1 MDQLGQLFQSS
12 TGDGGWLSKFLTSP
26 GLKVGLAGNS
36 AIGNIL
42 ANRSRNQVLS
52 KEMQQMDALNKL
64 TPAQIT
70 SGISALQQPLSA
82 NLQNSVAN
90 MTQGKLA
97 ERGLS
102 QAPGIFASELGQGL
116 APYQLQE
123 QQLAQDAYFKKLG
136 LPISARPSPFGPFPQ
151 TTNTS
156 QLWQSLMSQF
166 MGTADK
172 LNNMP
177 KQITEPNLINQ
188 LWTSNFNGAPGI
200 DSWLPYITGL
210 TTPPL
215 PTGTDFSSTQ
225 SGGGE
230 TMGGFQAI

>member
-1 MDQLGQLFQSS
+1 MDQLGQLFQST

-26 GLKVGLAGNS
+26 GLKLGMAGS
-36 AIGNIL
+36 GSIGNIL

-52 KEMQQMDALNKL
+52 KEMAQMDALNKL

-70 SGISALQQPLSA
+70 AGISSLQQPLSG
-82 NLQNSVAN
+82 NLINNVTN

-102 QAPGIFASELGQGL
+102 QAPGIFGTEIAQGL

-177 KQITEPNLINQ
+177 SQISESNLINQ
-188 LWTSNFNGAPGI
+188 LWPSNFSGQPGLE
-200 DSWLPYITGL
+200 SWLPFIPGL
-210 TTPPL
+210 ASPSL
-215 PTGTDFSSTQ
+215 PTSPGTDPALY
-225 SGGGE
+225 GGGG
-230 TMGGFQAI
+230 T

>member
-26 GLKVGLAGNS
+26 GLKLGMAGS
-36 AIGNIL
+36 GSIGNIL

-52 KEMQQMDALNKL
+52 KEMQQMDVLNKL

-70 SGISALQQPLSA
+70 SGISSLQQPLSG
-82 NLQNSVAN
+82 NLINSVTNA
-90 MTQGKLA
+90 TQGKLA

-102 QAPGIFASELGQGL
+102 QAPGIFGTEIAQGL

-166 MGTADK
+166 MGTANQ
-172 LNNMP
+172 LQNQP
-177 KQITEPNLINQ
+177 KQISEPNLINQ
-188 LWTSNFNGAPGI
+188 LWPSSFNGQPGI
-200 DSWLPYITGL
+200 DSWLPYISGL
-210 TTPPL
+210 TTPPIA
-215 PTGTDFSSTQ
+215 TGPLSGDFGTTQ
-225 SGGGE
+225 SGGG
-230 TMGGFQAI
+230 